1 MPWGVAAAAIAAGGA
16 IISSDASRSAG
27 NTQADASKQSALTQK
42 QMFDQVNNQQ
52 APYRSAGNAAVTQLR
67 DFLGM
72 GIPQA
77 TNPQSSAILRGNLA
91 FDQQGNYLGRFGHG
105 DKGGGTLEE
114 IAPTWGVDQVVDET
128 GKSQWSKPGLET
140 SVQQTPNTGSFLHQ
154 FNADDLKTNLAPNY
168 DFMLKQGQG
177 ATSNLS
183 NLAGGAF
190 SGNTLKAINDY
201 SQNYASN
208 AYQNA
213 FQNYNTNQ
221 TNIYN
226 RLASIAGLGQTAG
239 SNSATGASSFSGGIG
254 DAISSAGTARAAG
267 QVGSANALSQGSS
280 NAMGW
285 YTLGNVMNNSG
296 GGQNGGYDPNFT
308 GDASNSMM
316 LSG

>member
-16 IISSDASRSAG
+16 IISSDASKSAAG
-27 NTQADASKQSALTQK
+27 TQANAAQQSALTQK

-52 APYRSAGNAAVTQLR
+52 APYRSAGSAALTQLR
-67 DFLGM
+67 DFLGF

-91 FDQQGNYLGRFGHG
+91 FDEKGNYLGRFGHG

-128 GKSQWSKPGLET
+128 GKSQWSKPGLAT
-140 SVQQTPNTGSFLHQ
+140 TAQQTPNTGSFVHQ

-177 ATSNLS
+177 ATTNLS

-201 SQNYASN
+201 TQNYASN

-239 SNSATGASSFSGGIG
+239 SNSTTGASAFSGGIG

-267 QVGSANALSQGSS
+267 QVGSANALSQGAS

-285 YTLGNVMNNSG
+285 YTLGNVMNGG

>member
-16 IISSDASRSAG
+16 IISSDASSSAG
-27 NTQADASKQSALTQK
+27 NKQADAAKQSSLIQQ
-42 QMFDQVNNQQ
+42 QMFNQTNDQQ
-52 APYRSAGNAAVTQLR
+52 APYRAAGSAAINQLR
-67 DFLGM
+67 DFM
-72 GIPQA
+72 GTGVQTA
-77 TNPQSSAILRGNLA
+77 VNPQSSAVLRGNLA
-91 FDQQGNYLGRFGHG
+91 FDQKGNYLGRFGHG
-105 DKGGGTLEE
+105 DKGGGTLDE
-114 IAPTWGVDQVVDET
+114 IAPTWGVDQVLDET
-128 GKSQWSKPGLET
+128 GKPAWSRPGQEMT
-140 SVQQTPNTGSFLHQ
+140 TQQTPNTGSFLHQ

-177 ATSNLS
+177 ATTNLS

-239 SNSATGASSFSGGIG
+239 SNSTTGASAFSGGIG
-254 DAISSAGTARAAG
+254 DAISAAGTARAAG
-267 QVGSANALSQGSS
+267 QVGSANALSGGAN

-285 YTLGNVMNNSG
+285 YTLGNILNKPTSTGSG
-296 GGQNGGYDPNFT
+296 GYTNDQLFAG
-308 GDASNSMM
+308 
-316 LSG
+316 

>member
-1 MPWGVAAAAIAAGGA
+1 MPWVAAAAAVVGGV
-16 IISSDASRSAG
+16 ISSDSASSAG
-27 NTQADASKQSALTQK
+27 NKQADAAKQSAATQK
-42 QMFDQVNNQQ
+42 QMFDITNQQQ
-52 APYRSAGNAAVTQLR
+52 APYRDAGGAAVTQLR
-67 DFLGM
+67 DFLGI
-72 GIPQA
+72 GTPKA
-77 TNPQSSAILRGNLA
+77 VNPQSSAILRGDQA
-91 FDQQGNYLGRFGHG
+91 FDQKGNYLGRFGHG
-105 DKGGGTLEE
+105 DKGGGTLQE
-114 IAPTWGVDQVVDET
+114 IAPTWGVDQVLDEQ
-128 GKSQWSKPGLET
+128 GNSAWSRPGLET
-140 SVQQTPNTGSFLHQ
+140 TNQLSPNSGSFLHQ

-239 SNSATGASSFSGGIG
+239 SNSATGASAFSGGIG
-254 DAISSAGTARAAG
+254 DAISAAGTARAAG
-267 QVGSANALSQGSS
+267 QVGSANALSGGAN

-285 YTLGNVMNNSG
+285 YSLPSILNLS
-296 GGQNGGYDPNFT
+296 NGSAN
-308 GDASNSMM
+308 A
-316 LSG
+316 